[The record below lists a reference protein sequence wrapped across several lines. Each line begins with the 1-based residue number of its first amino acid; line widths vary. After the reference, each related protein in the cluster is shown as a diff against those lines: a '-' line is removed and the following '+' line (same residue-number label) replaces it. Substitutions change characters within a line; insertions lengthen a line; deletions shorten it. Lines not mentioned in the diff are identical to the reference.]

1 MFPESTMGKTTE
13 DLIESMNINTDFME
27 DADFRTLSQLVEKGA
42 LGDIKEVELH
52 YDFESPSWMSGMG
65 AKFTP
70 GSGMSYGL
78 GMRLLS
84 GYHGYSD

>member
-1 MFPESTMGKTTE
+1 M
-13 DLIESMNINTDFME
+13 LILWQ
-27 DADFRTLSQLVEKGA
+27 DADFRTLSSLVEKGA